1 MNDALALIARIEA
14 DLASLK
20 RLLDVPAAAND
31 TAPEEWLAPC
41 QIAERLGIGEAY
53 ARKLIRRGLV
63 QELPGFD
70 KRGGRLFACAD
81 AVAGLWDG

>member
-1 MNDALALIARIEA
+1 MNDALALIARIES

-20 RLLDVPAAAND
+20 RLLDVPA
-31 TAPEEWLAPC
+31 TAPETPPEDWLAPC
-41 QIAERLGIGEAY
+41 QIAERLAIGESY

-63 QELPGFD
+63 QELPGFT

-81 AVAGLWDG
+81 AVAGVRDD